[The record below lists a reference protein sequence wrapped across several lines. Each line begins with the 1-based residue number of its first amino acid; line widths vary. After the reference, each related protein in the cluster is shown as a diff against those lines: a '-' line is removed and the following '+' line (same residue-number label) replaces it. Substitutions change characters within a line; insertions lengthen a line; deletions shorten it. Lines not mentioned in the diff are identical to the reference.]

1 MQVHCV
7 ILLVL
12 LHLRM
17 VVFLVGNNS
26 LRLEISPESA
36 LQVAT
41 LRDPQLLKTASVP
54 EMIFNGKEIP
64 KIIIYCLFLCICCGV
79 SEFGSQFIL
88 KISPS

>member
-12 LHLRM
+12 PRLRM

-26 LRLEISPESA
+26 LRLEISPHFA
-36 LQVAT
+36 VQVGT
-41 LRDPQLLKTASVP
+41 LTDPQLLKTASAP

-64 KIIIYCLFLCICCGV
+64 KWIIYWLFLCICRDV
-79 SEFGSQFIL
+79 SELVNLVDCSF
-88 KISPS
+88 